1 MPKNR
6 KLRRISSVC
15 WPFKDLVRLLS
26 FVGAAFA
33 LSANQGY
40 WIGFPFK
47 KGIGAPM
54 SQVGLALP

>member
-6 KLRRISSVC
+6 KAKLISILG
-15 WPFKDLVRLLS
+15 WLFKDLVGPLS

-54 SQVGLALP
+54 LRVGLALP

>member
-1 MPKNR
+1 
-6 KLRRISSVC
+6 L
-15 WPFKDLVRLLS
+15 PFKDLVLPPPI
-26 FVGAAFA
+26 VGAAFA

-54 SQVGLALP
+54 SQVGFASP